1 MSKVNQKLAEVGKD
15 KRYKLTPLKI
25 AEIRELKGVKRA
37 KDIALDY
44 GITRQ
49 RVSQIWLP
57 EERRLEIAKRD
68 SKKYL
73 ERYRNDPNYRQII
86 YERKKRTAEHRK
98 EVFGS
103 TKG

>member
-15 KRYKLTPLKI
+15 RRYKLNPSKI

-37 KDIALDY
+37 KEVSEEY
-44 GITRQ
+44 NITRQ

-57 EERRLEIAKRD
+57 DEIRQSILKRD
-68 SKKYL
+68 SKKYI
-73 ERYRNDPNYRQII
+73 ERYRNDPKYRQII

-98 EVFGS
+98 KIFGNF
-103 TKG
+103 KG

>member
-1 MSKVNQKLAEVGKD
+1 MSKVNTKLSEVNKD
-15 KRYKLTPLKI
+15 RRFKLNPSKI
-25 AEIRELKGVKRA
+25 AEICELKGVKRA

-86 YERKKRTAEHRK
+86 YERKKRTAEHRIK
-98 EVFGS
+98 IFGS